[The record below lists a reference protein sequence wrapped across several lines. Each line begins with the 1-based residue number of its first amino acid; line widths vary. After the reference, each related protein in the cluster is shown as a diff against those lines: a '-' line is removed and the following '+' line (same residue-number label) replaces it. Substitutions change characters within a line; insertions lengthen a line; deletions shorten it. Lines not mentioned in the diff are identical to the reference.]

1 VQGAQKSRHEP
12 LPPYPASISVIIMIK
27 EIKKLRDKYNKIAK
41 HSEYVSVG
49 DVLCDLY
56 HLEQDARLKRIPK
69 WKR

>member
-1 VQGAQKSRHEP
+1 
-12 LPPYPASISVIIMIK
+12 MIK